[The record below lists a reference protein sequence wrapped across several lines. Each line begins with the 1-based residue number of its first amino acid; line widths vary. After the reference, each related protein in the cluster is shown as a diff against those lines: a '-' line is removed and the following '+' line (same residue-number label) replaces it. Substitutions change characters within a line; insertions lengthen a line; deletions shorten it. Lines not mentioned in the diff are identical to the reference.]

1 MFSLGF
7 AVNITAELNG
17 NMYDLIWD
25 RLKKDVLEVNY
36 HLNLWKDKWK
46 QEREPYYYVT
56 VTKSGTSIIAKT

>member
-1 MFSLGF
+1 MQEEVPTCNLSEMFSLGF

-36 HLNLWKDKWK
+36 HLNL
-46 QEREPYYYVT
+46 
-56 VTKSGTSIIAKT
+56 